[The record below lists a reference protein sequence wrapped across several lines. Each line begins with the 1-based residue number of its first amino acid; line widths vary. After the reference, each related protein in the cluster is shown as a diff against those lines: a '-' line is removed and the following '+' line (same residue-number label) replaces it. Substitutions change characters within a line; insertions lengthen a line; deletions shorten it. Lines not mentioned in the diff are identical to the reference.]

1 MNRNELK
8 EIVKECL
15 VEIMME
21 GLDSKKSISETSTR
35 KVEQQ
40 KQPKKHH
47 LDSVEFNSSPRSA
60 RPAPKPPQVPD
71 DLVNSFPKSQRG
83 IMNDIFEDTA
93 RTTLQTQVKAEKN
106 IKAGMDPAT
115 TSGVD
120 PLNIFEGAANWA
132 DLAFSS
138 SKVRSPN
145 N

>member
-1 MNRNELK
+1 MNRNDLK

-15 VEIMME
+15 IEIMME
-21 GLDSKKSISETSTR
+21 GLDSKKSIPESHNR

-40 KQPKKHH
+40 RQPRKHH
-47 LDSVEFNSSPRSA
+47 LDNVEFNPTPRQ
-60 RPAPKPPQVPD
+60 APKPAPQVPS

-93 RTTLQTQVKAEKN
+93 KTTLQTQVKAEKN

-120 PLNIFEGAANWA
+120 PMSMFEGASNWA

-138 SKVRSPN
+138 SKVRLQN